1 MKKLYLKYILALLL
15 CVLHHNAFALDASQS
30 ITVTPLLKTT
40 SSWNGSPLAYPSGN
54 AEITGM
60 VVEIAVGAETGWH
73 LHAVPSFGMILEGRL
88 EVSLKDGSTKILQ
101 AGEALAEVV
110 NTLHNGRNIGNTP
123 VKIVVFYAGAVG
135 SKLTDKPLP

>member
-1 MKKLYLKYILALLL
+1 MTKAYLKYILAFLF
-15 CVLHHNAFALDASQS
+15 CVLHHNASALEASQS

-60 VVEIAVGAETGWH
+60 VVEIAVGVETDWH
-73 LHAVPSFGMILEGRL
+73 LHTVPSFGMILEGCL

-110 NTLHNGRNIGNTP
+110 NTLHNGRNIGLTP
-123 VKIVVFYAGAVG
+123 VKIVVFYVGAVG

>member
-1 MKKLYLKYILALLL
+1 MTKAYLKYILAVLF
-15 CVLHHNAFALDASQS
+15 CVLQHNASALEASQS

-73 LHAVPSFGMILEGRL
+73 LHTVPSFGMILEGCL
-88 EVSLKDGSTKILQ
+88 GVSLKDGSTKILQ

-110 NTLHNGRNIGNTP
+110 NTLHNGRNIGLTP
-123 VKIVVFYAGAVG
+123 VKIVVFYAGAIG